1 MLHTV
6 NASPYASS
14 ALANCLRYS
23 EKHSEILLLEDAV
36 VAGILGGQWQ
46 EKLVSSGRRI
56 YVLQEDAMARGIEH
70 QIASQF
76 ELIDMEG
83 FVELTTR
90 HVTQMKW

>member
-14 ALANCLRYS
+14 ALSNCLRYS

-36 VAGILGGQWQ
+36 VAGILGGQWEGQ
-46 EKLVSSGRRI
+46 LISSGRRI
-56 YVLQEDAMARGIEH
+56 YVLQEDAIARGIE
-70 QIASQF
+70 QKIASQF

-83 FVELTTR
+83 FVELTAR